1 MASGVN
7 TTFRQIG
14 IAVGIALYG
23 TIFAS
28 ALQTKL
34 DGSLS
39 SLHLSSAH
47 LTAIVTDIKEGYGG
61 RVVQSVPA
69 SARSQVI
76 SALHSSFAGSLNELL
91 IVSGVMA
98 LVGALSA
105 FILIRPKDFVSQGEA
120 GHAG

>member
-23 TIFAS
+23 TIFSS
-28 ALQTKL
+28 ALQDKL
-34 DGSLS
+34 RSSLA

-47 LTAIVTDIKEGYGG
+47 LTAIVTNIKEGYGN
-61 RVVQSVPA
+61 RVISSVPA
-69 SARSQVI
+69 SARGQVVA
-76 SALHSSFAGSLNELL
+76 ALRSSFAGSLDDLL

-98 LVGALSA
+98 LVGALAA
-105 FILIRPKDFVSQGEA
+105 FVLIRQKDFVSMSES